1 MELYAKKQT
10 KKGEKKKNRRENLW
24 DLGLGKKF
32 LDLTP
37 KAWST
42 QGKIDKFDLIKIK
55 HLCTMD
61 DCEKDEKTSYKW
73 EKIFTKHIPD
83 NELVSK
89 ISKYIKNS

>member
-1 MELYAKKQT
+1 M
-10 KKGEKKKNRRENLW
+10 
-24 DLGLGKKF
+24 
-32 LDLTP
+32 
-37 KAWST
+37 

-55 HLCTMD
+55 NFCTMD